1 MNTLKTLGIDFG
13 TSNSTCAVS
22 DGTNAALIPLEDDKT
37 TLPSAVFFSEDGGV
51 FYGRAAVKAY
61 IEGEDGRLMRGLKSV
76 LGTALMKE
84 KTVVNRRAKSF
95 VDILA
100 TYIRNLK
107 TQAEAITGG
116 PIENVVMGRPVH
128 FHENNPDA
136 DDESQA
142 VLEQIAQSIG
152 FKNIV
157 FQYEPIA
164 AAFAHERSLKSEQ
177 LSLVID
183 LGGGTSDFTVIR
195 LSPDRYLTQDRAQDI
210 LATSGVRVG
219 GTNFDKRLSMTSF
232 MPYLG
237 LNSEFSSE
245 FDKTKLLQVPPRV
258 YDNLSDWPLVHFG
271 QTDKAMSDTRTTL
284 RTALEPDKLH
294 RLLKI
299 QQEKLGHAFLQHVER
314 TKIDLTEHI
323 KTTTSINDI
332 GLDFDVDVSRA
343 DFEQAIARYIQRIE
357 DSMLECITKAGVNTD
372 DIDLVI
378 LTGGSSELPIINHI
392 VAEKFP
398 NAQIS
403 EDNKFGSVGLGLAYN
418 AGQIFTA

>member
-1 MNTLKTLGIDFG
+1 MDTLKTLGIDFG

-22 DGTNAALIPLEDDKT
+22 DGTQATLIPLEDGKT
-37 TLPSAVFFSEDGGV
+37 TLASAVFFGEEGDV
-51 FYGRAAVKAY
+51 FYGRAAMKAY
-61 IEGEDGRLMRGLKSV
+61 IEGEEGRLMRGLKSV

-84 KTVVNRRAKSF
+84 KTVINGRAKSF

-100 TYIRNLK
+100 TFIRNLK
-107 TQAEAITGG
+107 TQAEAAAGQ
-116 PIENVVMGRPVH
+116 PIENVVIGRPVH
-128 FHENNPDA
+128 FHENNPEA

-142 VLEQIAQSIG
+142 ILEQIAQSIG

-164 AAFAHERSLKSEQ
+164 AAFAHERRLETEQ

-195 LSPDRYLTQDRAQDI
+195 LSPERYLAQDRSQDI

-271 QTDKAMSDTRTTL
+271 QTDKAMRETRTTL

-314 TKIDLTEHI
+314 TKIDLTDTLN
-323 KTTTSINDI
+323 TTTSINDI
-332 GLDFDVDVSRA
+332 GLDFDVQVSRD
-343 DFEQAIARYIQRIE
+343 DFESAIARYIQRIE
-357 DSMLECITKAGVNTD
+357 DSMMECITKAGITAEN
-372 DIDLVI
+372 IDLVI
-378 LTGGSSELPIINHI
+378 LTGGSSELPIINHM
-392 VAEKFP
+392 VSEKFP

-418 AGQIFTA
+418 AGQIFKA